1 LPALFG
7 HPQEKIYIPYK
18 KIQPCFTTEL
28 HPYLN
33 SKFSI
38 FFLAAKVRF
47 ISELQNKK
55 RGKILSKTFQFFP
68 NWKELE
74 RFPLKKKHLQKYF
87 KLHISPFEMQPF
99 SKHTSPAEL
108 LY

>member
-7 HPQEKIYIPYK
+7 PPQEKIYIPYK

-38 FFLAAKVRF
+38 FFPAAKVRF

-55 RGKILSKTFQFFP
+55 GEIFPKHSNSFQFFQ
-68 NWKELE
+68 NWKEFKL
-74 RFPLKKKHLQKYF
+74 FSLKKKHL
-87 KLHISPFEMQPF
+87 
-99 SKHTSPAEL
+99 
-108 LY
+108 